1 MLTQQEAHISAL
13 VDILGISLR
22 FEGEKQS
29 DDTGWVRNKQE
40 EQSYFNLQEEFRHEQ
55 EIA

>member
-40 EQSYFNLQEEFRHEQ
+40 EQLYFNLQEEFRHEQ